1 MRTLFRRAIAPIAAV
16 QPAVDVAP
24 AEDADAAFS
33 IEPYTPPWWLPNG
46 HLMSLWA
53 YYVRQPMPAYRRE
66 RLATHDD
73 DFLDIDCID
82 GKPGQPL
89 VVVCHGLEG
98 SSNSHYVRALMRAV
112 GERGWH
118 GVALNYRG
126 CSGEDNHRLYAY
138 HSGWTVDLDF
148 VVRVFAARDPQRP
161 IVLAGYSLGAG
172 ITANWLGRR
181 ATEVP
186 KQVRAAF
193 LCSVPFFLTPC
204 SARLESGFSRVY
216 QRNFV
221 RSLRR
226 KALLKAA
233 HHPDVFDRRAVKRAR
248 TLRQFDAAYTCP
260 ISGFRSVED
269 YYAQASCGPHLRSI
283 RVPTLILN
291 AADDPVI
298 PPDTWALGRRRR
310 RQPRRTPHRHRARR
324 PRRLRGA
331 HAELA
336 GTPGVGLV
344 RHLPAAALGAPRALS
359 NLEAD
364 CVVQSTSS
372 GLRLDSARESIGG
385 ICQSDG

>member
-1 MRTLFRRAIAPIAAV
+1 MGSKAPRA
-16 QPAVDVAP
+16 
-24 AEDADAAFS
+24 
-33 IEPYTPPWWLPNG
+33 
-46 HLMSLWA
+46 
-53 YYVRQPMPAYRRE
+53 
-66 RLATHDD
+66 
-73 DFLDIDCID
+73 
-82 GKPGQPL
+82 PG
-89 VVVCHGLEG
+89 
-98 SSNSHYVRALMRAV
+98 YVRALMRAV

-233 HHPDVFDRRAVKRAR
+233 HHPDAFDRRAVKRAR

-291 AADDPVI
+291 AADDPLI
-298 PPDTWALGRRRR
+298 PPDTEA
-310 RQPRRTPHRHRARR
+310 
-324 PRRLRGA
+324 
-331 HAELA
+331 
-336 GTPGVGLV
+336 
-344 RHLPAAALGAPRALS
+344 PAAAIDGNPAVRLIVTEHGGHVAFVARTRNWLERQAL
-359 NLEAD
+359 AWFD
-364 CVVQSTSS
+364 TC
-372 GLRLDSARESIGG
+372 LRLR
-385 ICQSDG
+385 